1 MRMFKPRSPHSKA
14 EKSQRCNRRLFI
26 LALGVLFLLSS
37 LVGLLGC
44 DSRDEQS
51 DEQKLGQQQQLE
63 TFSARLGTLETH
75 IQQQQSALQ
84 EQSNV
89 LQTILDN
96 VSPASMSPE
105 WEDRLKELE
114 DQVSDVSRWPKDAGE
129 AGRFLEQASE
139 LITGIGARAEPQYL
153 PRLSPVRWAAMAF
166 AGLNDPPNVDPS
178 LERVNQLADELRA
191 LAGAKPEGGAET
203 LVSVLRERATE
214 LAGEA
219 ARRRVTEAVEQA
231 KQYLEGGPG
240 AAAEV
245 AEIYESLGFYAAD
258 PEGGG
263 ADFDI
268 PTLVKKLYKE
278 MLRRQAVEQ
287 AATLRDQWETARK
300 LEHDQP
306 ALYEATARMLLQR
319 VVAARVALVLEG
331 ILTPVEDGLER
342 DLRRAVATIEAEATR
357 RAEERQAHAVRSY
370 QRWALSEIRKFDDAL
385 QRISIETD
393 NASSWLDTAKSLVSD
408 SPEREKRRE
417 YLDAGQFREVR
428 QAMIDHLL
436 PVNLA
441 LLDLPVHERYQQAFQ
456 TGWQKLDGH
465 DDQTNVAI
473 ASAVAEKKSLRQFLE
488 ELEDG
493 S

>member
-1 MRMFKPRSPHSKA
+1 
-14 EKSQRCNRRLFI
+14 
-26 LALGVLFLLSS
+26 
-37 LVGLLGC
+37 
-44 DSRDEQS
+44 
-51 DEQKLGQQQQLE
+51 
-63 TFSARLGTLETH
+63 
-75 IQQQQSALQ
+75 
-84 EQSNV
+84 
-89 LQTILDN
+89 
-96 VSPASMSPE
+96 MSPE

-114 DQVSDVSRWPKDAGE
+114 SQVSDVGRWPKDAGE

-139 LITGIGARAEPQYL
+139 LITGLPARAEPQYL

-166 AGLNDPPNVDPS
+166 TGLNDPPDVDPS
-178 LERVNQLADELRA
+178 LKRVHQLADELRA
-191 LAGAKPEGGAET
+191 LAGAKPEGGTEA

-219 ARRRVTEAVEQA
+219 ARRRVTKAVEQA
-231 KQYLEGGPG
+231 EQYLEGSPG

-258 PEGGG
+258 PERGG

-268 PTLVKKLYKE
+268 PTLLKKLYKE

-287 AATLRDQWETARK
+287 AATLRDQWENARE

-306 ALYEATARMLLQR
+306 ALYEASARMLLQQ
-319 VVAARVALVLEG
+319 VVAAHVALVLG
-331 ILTPVEDGLER
+331 GVLTPVEDGLER
-342 DLRRAVATIEAEATR
+342 DLRRAVSTIETEATR

-385 QRISIETD
+385 QSISNEAD
-393 NASSWLDTAKSLVSD
+393 DASSWLDTAKSLVPDRLMSD
-408 SPEREKRRE
+408 SPERQKRRE

-456 TGWQKLDGH
+456 TGWRKLDGH
-465 DDQTNVAI
+465 DDQTGVAK
-473 ASAVAEKKSLRQFLE
+473 ASAVAEKKSLRDF
-488 ELEDG
+488 LEDG